1 MGKPIASGVVHID
14 LNDSSTSNVTL
25 GTYSL
30 NSTHEY
36 RRQLRMLNYYLMNV
50 QCPIL
55 CHRLCGVI
63 VEDWMSFVKVEEG
76 N

>member
-36 RRQLRMLNYYLMNV
+36 RRQLRIVDDNV
-50 QCPIL
+50 EL
-55 CHRLCGVI
+55 LSHEHSVSNSMSSSLRSYRRRLD
-63 VEDWMSFVKVEEG
+63 EFR
-76 N
+76 